1 MISMVAESYY
11 YTQGYREILPYLVAK
26 LFPTLATPWT
36 VARHS
41 PLSMGFSKQE
51 YESGLPFPSPGS
63 FPNSGIE
70 PMSSALAGGSFAT
83 QPPGKPCRGL
93 IYYYR

>member
-11 YTQGYREILPYLVAK
+11 YTPGYREILPYLVAK

-41 PLSMGFSKQE
+41 PLSMGFSEQE
-51 YESGLPFPSPGS
+51 YESGLLFPSPGS

-70 PMSSALAGGSFAT
+70 PSLLHWQVDPLPLSHRGSPAED
-83 QPPGKPCRGL
+83 
-93 IYYYR
+93 